1 MRIRL
6 QKFDETIKKIY
17 LKLNKIQKDTEES
30 RTKTSRNSAE
40 IVGLKFPIKTKNKQ
54 INRQNKTITD
64 LEREIEE
71 LKNKSLRKI
80 LVFKNIKHHQVNENS

>member
-1 MRIRL
+1 M
-6 QKFDETIKKIY
+6 
-17 LKLNKIQKDTEES
+17 IQKDTEES

-54 INRQNKTITD
+54 INWQNKTITD

-80 LVFKNIKHHQVNENS
+80 PVFKNIKHHQVNENS